1 MTDLFEDI
9 KTKSHNPAPQTA
21 ETEKVPVPHTTF
33 EPEAE
38 VVSTT
43 PKRGRGRP
51 KKGTAKPVTKT
62 SQRSHRGPSQ
72 SISNKVTYLS
82 TETKGLLQ
90 KVKAMMLIST
100 GQSLDESAIVA
111 LALDCFIEH
120 HNLFIK

>member
-9 KTKSHNPAPQTA
+9 KIKGIKASPRSA
-21 ETEKVPVPHTTF
+21 ETGNASQSHPALEIK
-33 EPEAE
+33 A
-38 VVSTT
+38 

-62 SQRSHRGPSQ
+62 SERSHRGPSQ